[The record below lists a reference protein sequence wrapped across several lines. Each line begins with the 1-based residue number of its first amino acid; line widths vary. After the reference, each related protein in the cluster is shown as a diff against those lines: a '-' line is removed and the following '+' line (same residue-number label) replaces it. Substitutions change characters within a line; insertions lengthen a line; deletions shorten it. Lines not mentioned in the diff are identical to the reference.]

1 MDGIYSNLWSFYNVP
16 KIKGKGNETGI
27 ESVQSHQKTS
37 DLIEKEI
44 RHFLRSSKKP
54 AIYFKIP
61 ACGTE
66 SRKNLKVIYRE
77 IELLHLARTKTY
89 HSSDL
94 MGTTI
99 ISIVIDE
106 MGKTKLNLGITP
118 GLPILFLVTV
128 LISSLIPLYI
138 KKKKDWLIV
147 GHRSG
152 RRRGSYFSSSTSR
165 LAHSLATLLSG
176 SFSPGIVAQPCFST

>member
-1 MDGIYSNLWSFYNVP
+1 MP

-37 DLIEKEI
+37 DLIKKEI
-44 RHFLRSSKKP
+44 RYFLRGSKKP

-66 SRKNLKVIYRE
+66 SRENLKVIYRE

-99 ISIVIDE
+99 ISIVIGAV
-106 MGKTKLNLGITP
+106 GKTKLNLGIIP
-118 GLPILFLVTV
+118 GLPILFLVIL

-147 GHRSG
+147 WHRSG
-152 RRRGSYFSSSTSR
+152 RRGGSYFSSSTSR

>member
-27 ESVQSHQKTS
+27 ENVQSHQKTWE
-37 DLIEKEI
+37 LIEKEI
-44 RHFLRSSKKP
+44 RHFLRSCKKP
-54 AIYFKIP
+54 AIYFKMP

-66 SRKNLKVIYRE
+66 LRKNLKVIYRE

-94 MGTTI
+94 MSTTI

-106 MGKTKLNLGITP
+106 MGKTKLNLGMTP
-118 GLPILFLVTV
+118 GLPKLFLVIL

-138 KKKKDWLIV
+138 KKGLVD
-147 GHRSG
+147 SG
-152 RRRGSYFSSSTSR
+152 EQKWETKG
-165 LAHSLATLLSG
+165 
-176 SFSPGIVAQPCFST
+176 

>member
-1 MDGIYSNLWSFYNVP
+1 MGGIYSNLWSFYNVP

-37 DLIEKEI
+37 ELIEKEI
-44 RHFLRSSKKP
+44 RHFLRSSETRDLFQDTRLWNRIEK
-54 AIYFKIP
+54 
-61 ACGTE
+61 E
-66 SRKNLKVIYRE
+66 SQVHYRG

-89 HSSDL
+89 HSSEL

-99 ISIVIDE
+99 ISIVIGAV
-106 MGKTKLNLGITP
+106 GKTKLNLGITP
-118 GLPILFLVTV
+118 GLPILFLVIL

-138 KKKKDWLIV
+138 KKKKDWLIH

-165 LAHSLATLLSG
+165 LAHSLATSLSG

>member
-1 MDGIYSNLWSFYNVP
+1 MP

-37 DLIEKEI
+37 ELIEKEI

-77 IELLHLARTKTY
+77 IELLHLAGTKTY

-128 LISSLIPLYI
+128 SSL
-138 KKKKDWLIV
+138 
-147 GHRSG
+147 
-152 RRRGSYFSSSTSR
+152 
-165 LAHSLATLLSG
+165 HSFPFISKRKRTG
-176 SFSPGIVAQPCFST
+176 